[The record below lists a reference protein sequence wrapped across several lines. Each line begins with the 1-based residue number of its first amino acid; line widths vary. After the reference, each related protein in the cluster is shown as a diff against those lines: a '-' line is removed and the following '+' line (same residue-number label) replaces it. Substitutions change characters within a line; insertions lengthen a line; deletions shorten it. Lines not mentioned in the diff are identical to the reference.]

1 MIRRP
6 AGAKERGAVLIVTTL
21 LLTAVLGM
29 TAILVDLGQV
39 RSTTRLDQSVADLA
53 ALAAGKW
60 LSQKNPAAACQ
71 DAVTY
76 LNANANLSPTINA
89 VNFCAQSGND
99 VNKTTC
105 SSGSLT
111 EAKPSATVGRYSVSI
126 HYPVPDSE
134 IADTNVSGGAHAND
148 GVPCERMRV
157 VISATDSRIF
167 GGVLGGGSLAT
178 TRSATVRPS
187 IAKSKLT
194 PALWLLD
201 PTGCT
206 ALSVSG
212 GSQLTIGTTSPGIV
226 QGVVTVDSDG
236 STCSSNQDTVSV
248 SGAGTFLKA
257 VPTTPPPSPDQ
268 DKVGTVE
275 LLALPIGATTCV
287 DPACNSAD
295 VTAGRLS
302 PQPVPEGERGT
313 RGPVDWVYNCKSGY
327 PAYHGINIAPCPT
340 DPSAPDSGKYAYI
353 DKLKTAVKTSGAP
366 DATYQQWSLTH
377 SCNPS
382 GTTTV
387 TGNWWVD
394 CGNFSIGNGTT
405 VDFAGGNVVF
415 DGTISMSGSGVLRLN
430 DANPNSVGLPVAC
443 TPAGGV
449 TTPCID
455 SSSTNAA
462 IVYLR
467 NGDMNFTGGT
477 FNAQHV
483 TVVQN
488 GGVVKVAGGAPP
500 TWLAATEGPFAQLG
514 LWSETSSNK
523 YQINGGAGVLLSGVF
538 FTPEAS
544 PFSLSGGGDWGQQD
558 AQFISYHFSVS
569 GGGLL
574 TMAPDAQKFIQPPSN
589 KGSLIR

>member
-1 MIRRP
+1 VRDARVRRLQRRDGVQPEAVDRVRGPGRCALRRHGSAVAVLADVELRRQDVGATRAVGRRRAQRRNDHELERRVRRPRQRQLTADGRELPVHDQPRRFVRLLHRQQRRFDARPGRDLARRQHQRDPPLDPRQREQPGDREVGAVIRRP

-327 PAYHGINIAPCPT
+327 RAYH
-340 DPSAPDSGKYAYI
+340 
-353 DKLKTAVKTSGAP
+353 
-366 DATYQQWSLTH
+366 
-377 SCNPS
+377 
-382 GTTTV
+382 
-387 TGNWWVD
+387 
-394 CGNFSIGNGTT
+394 
-405 VDFAGGNVVF
+405 
-415 DGTISMSGSGVLRLN
+415 
-430 DANPNSVGLPVAC
+430 
-443 TPAGGV
+443 
-449 TTPCID
+449 
-455 SSSTNAA
+455 
-462 IVYLR
+462 
-467 NGDMNFTGGT
+467 
-477 FNAQHV
+477 
-483 TVVQN
+483 
-488 GGVVKVAGGAPP
+488 
-500 TWLAATEGPFAQLG
+500 
-514 LWSETSSNK
+514 
-523 YQINGGAGVLLSGVF
+523 
-538 FTPEAS
+538 
-544 PFSLSGGGDWGQQD
+544 
-558 AQFISYHFSVS
+558 
-569 GGGLL
+569 
-574 TMAPDAQKFIQPPSN
+574 
-589 KGSLIR
+589 